1 MIKMVRRY
9 FGRIPRGKTEPPEVT
24 TLEEKQHGE
33 RRLIAE
39 AETNPEAEI
48 WYHTVAWKH
57 PDSYPLEV
65 LAGIMSGKTGRLYK
79 KLVEQEGIAKSS
91 VERGGMRMFG
101 GEGLAVSAVQD
112 SRKYAGAFEM
122 SAEGVSGVR
131 AEQLEKAMESVIE
144 DLKTDLVTEEE
155 LQKVK
160 NRLRVQQIRFM
171 DIMSGIGIL
180 FYLGQNVAYG
190 DWEEANNAPAKID
203 LVTAED
209 VRRVA
214 DKYFTRDG
222 RDVLI
227 INTEGGGEA
236 ESEGGGDPRFAQAVT
251 MIKAADDPAML
262 ERMIGMFSTRLEGIE
277 DPEER
282 AQMEELLKVANE
294 RLKELKSGEGM

>member
-1 MIKMVRRY
+1 MI
-9 FGRIPRGKTEPPEVT
+9 
-24 TLEEKQHGE
+24 
-33 RRLIAE
+33 
-39 AETNPEAEI
+39 
-48 WYHTVAWKH
+48 
-57 PDSYPLEV
+57 
-65 LAGIMSGKTGRLYK
+65 
-79 KLVEQEGIAKSS
+79 
-91 VERGGMRMFG
+91 
-101 GEGLAVSAVQD
+101 
-112 SRKYAGAFEM
+112 
-122 SAEGVSGVR
+122 
-131 AEQLEKAMESVIE
+131 VIE

-190 DWEEANNAPAKID
+190 DWEEANNAPAKIEM
-203 LVTAED
+203 VTAED

-227 INTEGGGEA
+227 INTEGGREA
-236 ESEGGGDPRFAQAVT
+236 ESESGGDPRFAQAVT
-251 MIKAADDPAML
+251 MIKGADDPAML

-282 AQMEELLKVANE
+282 AQMEELLKIANE